1 MPPERLIFQPI
12 YVKKC
17 CLLRLEL
24 SRGESV
30 MAKLRFLLTIALF
43 FLIVISSRESQA
55 VIYKYM
61 NEKGMPIFTD
71 ELQKVPEQFRA
82 SAVVVSGGN
91 DYDAYAEQEKARL
104 AAKARAQQEFQAK
117 QEPQATTAPVRTEET
132 ISARLIRSGVAVG
145 LFIALLFVVSH
156 VDAIREQAHLLSRI
170 RTVLVLL
177 LLAFLGFTHVR
188 DVMGLFGKVE
198 ETVVNPVAS
207 IQEQSA
213 ERGKKAAEAFKS
225 MDKILDQRAQEEE
238 ARLREIDR
246 KYDDAEKGR

>member
-1 MPPERLIFQPI
+1 MI
-12 YVKKC
+12 
-17 CLLRLEL
+17 
-24 SRGESV
+24 
-30 MAKLRFLLTIALF
+30 KLRFLLTIALF
-43 FLIVISSRESQA
+43 FLIIVSSRESQA

-61 NEKGMPIFTD
+61 NEKGMPTFTD

-91 DYDAYAEQEKARL
+91 DYDAYVELEKARL
-104 AAKARAQQEFQAK
+104 AVEARAQQES
-117 QEPQATTAPVRTEET
+117 QATAVPVRTEDT

-156 VDAIREQAHLLSRI
+156 IDAIREQAHLLSRI

-213 ERGKKAAEAFKS
+213 ERGKKAAEAYKS
-225 MDKILDQRAQEEE
+225 LDKILDQRAQEEE
-238 ARLREIDR
+238 ARLKEIDR
-246 KYDDAEKGR
+246 KFDNAEKGK